1 MNAVRRKKKN
11 KVVVCVFMG
20 GAFFALFHG
29 CIPMAGWRIVFD
41 GRDVNLISGYRRGE
55 WYVLRQD
62 VFIVKS
68 RAYAIGM
75 LGVAVPEK
83 YKLQGSYYAVPQTIE
98 DWEPPKDGAHFGYNA
113 FSDIRGVMPKGAKI
127 EIVGSKVVYAVSW
140 WYGFEKVLYIMAQG
154 MLNGRRIEFEI
165 SDLTDRKTRR
175 PFETLISRDQVGHRE
190 NIR

>member
-1 MNAVRRKKKN
+1 MNAVKKRRN
-11 KVVVCVFMG
+11 KIVAYVLIGGVFL
-20 GAFFALFHG
+20 ASLRG
-29 CIPMAGWRIVFD
+29 CIPMVGWRMVFD
-41 GRDVNLISGYRRGE
+41 GKDVDLISGYRRGE

-68 RAYAIGM
+68 GAYAMEM

-113 FSDIRGVMPKGAKI
+113 FSDIRGVMPKGTKI
-127 EIVGSKVVYAVSW
+127 EIVGGKVVYAVSW
-140 WYGFEKVLYIMAQG
+140 WYGFEKVFYIMAQG
-154 MLNGRRIEFEI
+154 MLNGRKVEFEI
-165 SDLTDRKTRR
+165 SDLTDRKTRK

-190 NIR
+190 NVH

>member
-1 MNAVRRKKKN
+1 MNAVKKRRN
-11 KVVVCVFMG
+11 KIVAYILIG
-20 GAFFALFHG
+20 GIFLASLRG
-29 CIPMAGWRIVFD
+29 CIPMMGWRMVFD
-41 GRDVNLISGYRRGE
+41 GGEVNLISGYRRGE

-83 YKLQGSYYAVPQTIE
+83 YKLQGSCYAVPQTIE

-127 EIVGSKVVYAVSW
+127 EIVGSMVVYAVSW
-140 WYGFEKVLYIMAQG
+140 WYGFEKVLYIYGTGHAQWTK
-154 MLNGRRIEFEI
+154 
-165 SDLTDRKTRR
+165 D
-175 PFETLISRDQVGHRE
+175 
-190 NIR
+190 

>member
-1 MNAVRRKKKN
+1 MNAVRKRRN
-11 KVVVCVFMG
+11 KIVAYVLIG
-20 GAFFALFHG
+20 GIFLASLRG
-29 CIPMAGWRIVFD
+29 CIPMEGWRMVFD
-41 GRDVNLISGYRRGE
+41 DKDVDLFSGYRRGE

-68 RAYAIGM
+68 GAYAMEM

-98 DWEPPKDGAHFGYNA
+98 DWRTPKDGERLGNGG
-113 FSDIRGVMPKGAKI
+113 FSDIRGVVPKGAKI
-127 EIVGSKVVYAVSW
+127 KIVGSKVVYAVSW

-154 MLNGRRIEFEI
+154 MLNGQKVEFEI

-190 NIR
+190 NVR